1 MSEYTLKYKI
11 SNDELLELIKLDA
24 KCYNEE
30 YNRGT
35 FDKCLSWYN
44 KNDEIYICLLH
55 NDKIVGYINFCPL
68 TDQAYQEYRNLNL
81 HDYDL
86 TQNHIPKYQD
96 NTDVKCLF
104 MSIVIS
110 EEHRD
115 GEAIKCLLEG
125 LENKLIDLK
134 NRGMLNYG
142 QSLLLQR
149 EYNNK
154 YDSNAVQVLHS
165 QSRQVLGY
173 IPKDTV
179 SRIAEK
185 MDKGTSFIAY
195 VETVTGR
202 NGYNLGININAI
214 PIIIEVV
221 LIHFLI

>member
-115 GEAIKCLLEG
+115 GEAIKCLLKG

-134 NRGMLNYG
+134 NRG
-142 QSLLLQR
+142 
-149 EYNNK
+149 
-154 YDSNAVQVLHS
+154 
-165 QSRQVLGY
+165 
-173 IPKDTV
+173 
-179 SRIAEK
+179 
-185 MDKGTSFIAY
+185 
-195 VETVTGR
+195 
-202 NGYNLGININAI
+202 INITHILSECVSSAGEKVTKRLGFRKIKLTNNCS
-214 PIIIEVV
+214 
-221 LIHFLI
+221 FLYEILGAHKLTFEKE